1 MLSLKSNIN
10 GRVVIMAKMGRWY
23 DQYERFSHQLDL
35 LRDCDEERRDE
46 IVQGMILII
55 RENNASNIL
64 EDFILEF
71 PLDFYRKRW
80 YDQDPYLWLVIN
92 GLKHASKELIDL
104 ITEYME
110 KMLPEV
116 VS

>member
-1 MLSLKSNIN
+1 
-10 GRVVIMAKMGRWY
+10 MAKMGRWY
-23 DQYERFSHQLDL
+23 DEHERFSQQLDL
-35 LRDCDEERRDE
+35 LKDCDEEKRDD

-55 RENNASNIL
+55 RENDASSIL

-92 GLKHASKELIDL
+92 GLKHASKELIDI
-104 ITEYME
+104 ITDYME
-110 KMLPEV
+110 KSHLEV
-116 VS
+116 VTDSSNG